1 MLGEGR
7 WNFYEKLLASK
18 YKELKQLYFQR
29 HFDGW
34 ELSKEESGVKLY
46 TKMDQE
52 TGIKSIR
59 GEGIVNAPAKKIME
73 TALNVSEHTQWD
85 NTMEEGKLVESKN
98 DYHVIYNV
106 LKRIG
111 FLTKRDVLTVFSSF
125 HEKDGTIYAVGTSID
140 NLKQQENPMFV
151 RANVRMAGW
160 VLKPLEEDPNSTHV
174 TYILNCDP
182 KGMIPKSLINWFSEQ
197 QGMNVRKL
205 GDFVQKKIDVNPPM
219 SSEKPSFFFK

>member
-1 MLGEGR
+1 MLGESR

-29 HFDGW
+29 HFDDW
-34 ELSKEESGVKLY
+34 QLSKEESGVKLY

-52 TGIKSIR
+52 TGLRSIR

-85 NTMEEGKLVESKN
+85 NTMEEGKLLESKN

-140 NLKQQENPMFV
+140 NLKQQENPMYV

-160 VLKPLEEDPNSTHV
+160 ILKPLEEDPNSTHV

-205 GDFVQKKIDVNPPM
+205 GDFVEKKLDPPLN
-219 SSEKPSFFFK
+219 SNKPFFFK